1 MCRELPSIADKLTRI
16 DLCRPWKSLELFQA
30 LHEYWDGSQR
40 LVQVKWSPRKSTT
53 LYLKETKWTAEFR
66 RGKVWRHHGIKGVSL
81 PNWRRDTTLQEE
93 PEPSK
98 GHEGEL
104 FLWGLYTDH
113 SRLHALHQMLPG
125 QAVSS
130 SVLQIV
136 GIAYGS
142 TAVNWG
148 SFVREVFKEHFHRN
162 TRMKKLSG
170 IVELDESLFG
180 KRTKYHRGSPHG
192 GMKVQNL

>member
-1 MCRELPSIADKLTRI
+1 
-16 DLCRPWKSLELFQA
+16 
-30 LHEYWDGSQR
+30 
-40 LVQVKWSPRKSTT
+40 
-53 LYLKETKWTAEFR
+53 
-66 RGKVWRHHGIKGVSL
+66 
-81 PNWRRDTTLQEE
+81 
-93 PEPSK
+93 
-98 GHEGEL
+98 
-104 FLWGLYTDH
+104 
-113 SRLHALHQMLPG
+113 MLPG

-162 TRMKKLSG
+162 TRKKLSG

-180 KRTKYHRGSPHG
+180 KKNQVPPGKSTWRNEGTESITNVKMYFIIHA
-192 GMKVQNL
+192 KVKIVDP